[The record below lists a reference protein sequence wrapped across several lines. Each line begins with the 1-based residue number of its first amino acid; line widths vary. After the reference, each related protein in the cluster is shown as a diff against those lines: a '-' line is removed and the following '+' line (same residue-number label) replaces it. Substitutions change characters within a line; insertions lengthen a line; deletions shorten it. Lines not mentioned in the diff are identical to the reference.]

1 MVFELSNKDLI
12 SKALDR
18 GEGMLASNGA
28 LAVTTGK
35 RTGRS
40 PLDRFIVEEETTKN
54 DIEWGE
60 INRPFDEGKFHALW
74 SKVEAY
80 LEDKEKFLTK
90 VHVGSH
96 PDHYLPIEVTTET
109 ACSLFSS

>member
-1 MVFELSNKDLI
+1 
-12 SKALDR
+12 
-18 GEGMLASNGA
+18 MLASNGA

-40 PLDRFIVEEETTKN
+40 PLDRFIVEEEITKN

-80 LEDKEKFLTK
+80 LEDKENIGGTGGNFLINDEK
-90 VHVGSH
+90 SNIIKSLSVCAGSSASISTNLF
-96 PDHYLPIEVTTET
+96 PK
-109 ACSLFSS
+109 SL